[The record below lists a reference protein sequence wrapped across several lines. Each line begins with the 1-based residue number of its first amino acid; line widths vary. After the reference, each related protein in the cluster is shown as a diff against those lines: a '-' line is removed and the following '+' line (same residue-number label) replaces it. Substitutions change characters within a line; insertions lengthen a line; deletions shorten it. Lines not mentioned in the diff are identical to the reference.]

1 VTPTPAGS
9 LGSPDDRQ
17 SASLRRALARWRGA
31 RGRPAPLSSPAGDRR
46 TPPVGRAAGDD
57 IELADVEL
65 LRQGRPGVLDVVAEM
80 DGRLAHAVFGLRRPG
95 DELHLV
101 GTVEEPTL
109 GLVEDEA
116 GIAVLVDAL
125 HDADAAP
132 LLLDAVAGDADR
144 IREARPTP
152 GAGRGAHPPGAA
164 APVARRVARP
174 AFGGTGHSAVAM
186 LRDDEDVVAL
196 VFGQRC
202 SLSVFPWL
210 WRGPHPGV
218 TFLAALDEAGFNH
231 LAAPV
236 AIWRRAGRDL
246 GVVQEMLPG
255 ASSGWALAVA
265 SLRDM
270 LAAGCSPAAAG
281 GDFAPE
287 ALALGRMAA
296 RMHLALDRAF
306 GRRSGE
312 RPPAIRTHGD
322 FHLGRTA
329 RTDAGWVLADCMPGG
344 TVPGSDEPLYRSPLA
359 DVADMVWS
367 LHHAAVVATSER
379 GPGTAAPRPA
389 ELAQAWEARN
399 RRAFMAGYLSTPGIG
414 GLVPADRGAVR
425 RLVAVFE
432 AARAVRG

>member
-1 VTPTPAGS
+1 MTSTSAGH

-17 SASLRRALARWRGA
+17 RASLRRALARWRSS
-31 RGRPAPLSSPAGDRR
+31 RGRPAPLSSPAGDRG
-46 TPPVGRAAGDD
+46 TAPVGRAAGEGAAGED

-101 GTVEEPTL
+101 GTVEEPAL

-132 LLLDAVAGDADR
+132 LLLDAVAGDSDR
-144 IREARPTP
+144 IREARRAP
-152 GAGRGAHPPGAA
+152 GR
-164 APVARRVARP
+164 
-174 AFGGTGHSAVAM
+174 SAVAM
-186 LRDDEDVVAL
+186 LRDDEDVVSL

-246 GVVQEMLPG
+246 GVVQEVLPG

-270 LAAGCSPAAAG
+270 LAAGCSPDAAG

-344 TVPGSDEPLYRSPLA
+344 TVPGSDEPVYRSPLA

-367 LHHAAVVATSER
+367 FHHAAVVATSER
-379 GPGTAAPRPA
+379 GPGPGASRPA

-425 RLVAVFE
+425 GLVAVFE